1 MKNTTNI
8 ETSITTFVN
17 ASIDEYKCDSVTTAD
32 RAALKI
38 AFAITN
44 AMITSQCVAIATANM
59 SKEEFSIYYT
69 DNVTGFMISFENAV
83 KNSYNEEKRKV
94 LSQMAAA
101 IYGDLL
107 EATYAANHEVA

>member
-38 AFAITN
+38 AFTITN
-44 AMITSQCVAIATANM
+44 AMITSQCV